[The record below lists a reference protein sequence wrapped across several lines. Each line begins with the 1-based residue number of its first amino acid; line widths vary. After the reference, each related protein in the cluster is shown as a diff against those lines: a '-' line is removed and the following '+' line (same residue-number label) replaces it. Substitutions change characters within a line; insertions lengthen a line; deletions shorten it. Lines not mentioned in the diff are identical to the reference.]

1 MHSLTTAQALIDAL
15 AVRTH
20 GRTRLGLLGYR
31 EGLSAQGNDVLA
43 VDRGVEDL
51 VLLHV
56 VEELRGVVVGRRILA
71 DIRALNSLSR
81 RTHAHYHAASVS
93 KLASPPA
100 TLIGMT
106 PSNSR
111 DNTRHTPRSGRRRG
125 RRFGRETYLI
135 TTAKL
140 APGQD
145 RHRREIIYSIL
156 QFLRVPSLLIAGSM
170 VYVWQWW
177 IPAALVVAVTF
188 PLPWIAVVIGNGRGQ
203 KKDKCEKAVY
213 KPAIARQ
220 MAQAQREELTS
231 GTHGELPGA
240 PGRHNPSSGADANST
255 ATDTID
261 HED

>member
-1 MHSLTTAQALIDAL
+1 M
-15 AVRTH
+15 
-20 GRTRLGLLGYR
+20 LGHR
-31 EGLSAQGNDVLA
+31 EGLSTQGNDVLA
-43 VDRGVEDL
+43 VDRGIEDL

-71 DIRALNSLSR
+71 DIRAFNSLSR
-81 RTHAHYHAASVS
+81 RTHAPYHAASVS
-93 KLASPPA
+93 KLASPAA
-100 TLIGMT
+100 TLVGMT

-111 DNTRHTPRSGRRRG
+111 DNAHHTPRSGQRRG
-125 RRFGRETYLI
+125 RRFGRETHLI

-156 QFLRVPSLLIAGSM
+156 QFLRVPSLLIAGAM

-203 KKDKCEKAVY
+203 KKDKRGKAVY
-213 KPAIARQ
+213 KPAMARQ
-220 MAQAQREELTS
+220 MAQAQREQLTS
-231 GTHGELPGA
+231 RPHGALPGA
-240 PGRHNPSSGADANST
+240 PSSHDDSAKHN
-255 ATDTID
+255 TID

>member
-1 MHSLTTAQALIDAL
+1 MHSLAATQALIHAL
-15 AVRTH
+15 AVRAH
-20 GRTRLGLLGYR
+20 GRTRLSLLGYR
-31 EGLSAQGNDVLA
+31 EGLSTEGNDVLA

-51 VLLHV
+51 VLLYV

-71 DIRALNSLSR
+71 DIRALNSLCR

-93 KLASPPA
+93 KLASPSA
-100 TLIGMT
+100 TLIVMT

-111 DNTRHTPRSGRRRG
+111 DNARHTPRSGRRRG
-125 RRFGRETYLI
+125 RRFGRETHLI

-145 RHRREIIYSIL
+145 RHRREIIYSAL
-156 QFLRVPSLLIAGSM
+156 QFLRVPSLLVAGAM

-203 KKDKCEKAVY
+203 KKDKREKAIY
-213 KPAIARQ
+213 KPALVRQ

-231 GTHGELPGA
+231 GSHGELPGTPSQYDA
-240 PGRHNPSSGADANST
+240 SPGTGADST
-255 ATDTID
+255 ATNTID